1 MVRGCIL
8 ALTRDGR
15 SLLLDVIPV
24 RSGGRL
30 MLNLVVST
38 PEEGKLCDFQMFS
51 PSCFDGIDKTMIAF
65 AVKYILY
72 GILNIEERYE
82 MGYSIFDKVMEMIEK
97 IAKAHASK

>member
-38 PEEGKLCDFQMFS
+38 PEEGKLCDFQLFS

-82 MGYSIFDKVMEMIEK
+82 MGYSIFDKVMEKIEK
-97 IAKAHASK
+97 IAKAHTSK